1 MIFASDV
8 EEEIFCAAAS
18 ARGVA
23 VGVAEA
29 VALEVAEGFVEDAVP
44 AADVAADAGPCGAR
58 ALGATFVIAVGGFG
72 EGADS
77 LQPTIQTPA
86 HKRQAAEVSTRNA
99 NAFDFIAQA

>member
-8 EEEIFCAAAS
+8 DDEIFCAAAS

-23 VGVAEA
+23 VGVAE
-29 VALEVAEGFVEDAVP
+29 GFVADAVP
-44 AADVAADAGPCGAR
+44 AADVAVDAGPCGAR
-58 ALGATFVIAVGGFG
+58 ALGATCVIAVGGFG
-72 EGADS
+72 VGADS

-86 HKRQAAEVSTRNA
+86 HKTQAAEVSTRNA

>member
-23 VGVAEA
+23 VGVAE
-29 VALEVAEGFVEDAVP
+29 GFVADAVP
-44 AADVAADAGPCGAR
+44 AADVAVDAGPCGAR
-58 ALGATFVIAVGGFG
+58 ALGATCVIAVGGFG
-72 EGADS
+72 VGADS
-77 LQPTIQTPA
+77 LQPTIQIPA
-86 HKRQAAEVSTRNA
+86 HKRHAAEVSTFNA

>member
-8 EEEIFCAAAS
+8 EDEIFCAAAS

-23 VGVAEA
+23 VGA
-29 VALEVAEGFVEDAVP
+29 AEGFVADAVP
-44 AADVAADAGPCGAR
+44 AADVAAGAGPCGAR
-58 ALGATFVIAVGGFG
+58 ALGATLVLAVGGL
-72 EGADS
+72 GAGPDS

-86 HKRQAAEVSTRNA
+86 HKRQAAEVSTLNA

>member
-8 EEEIFCAAAS
+8 DDEIFCAAAS

-23 VGVAEA
+23 VGVAE
-29 VALEVAEGFVEDAVP
+29 GFVADAVP
-44 AADVAADAGPCGAR
+44 AADVAVDAGPCGAR

-72 EGADS
+72 AGPDS
-77 LQPTIQTPA
+77 LQPTIQIPA
-86 HKRQAAEVSTRNA
+86 HTRQAAEVSTRNA

>member
-8 EEEIFCAAAS
+8 EDEIFCAAAS

-23 VGVAEA
+23 VGVAE
-29 VALEVAEGFVEDAVP
+29 GFVEDAVP
-44 AADVAADAGPCGAR
+44 AADVAAEAGPCGAR
-58 ALGATFVIAVGGFG
+58 ALGATCVIAVGGFG
-72 EGADS
+72 VGADS

-86 HKRQAAEVSTRNA
+86 HKRQAAEVSTFNA

>member
-8 EEEIFCAAAS
+8 EDEIFCAAAS

-23 VGVAEA
+23 VGVAE
-29 VALEVAEGFVEDAVP
+29 GFVAVAVP
-44 AADVAADAGPCGAR
+44 AADVAVDAGPCGAR
-58 ALGATFVIAVGGFG
+58 ALGATCVIAVGGFG
-72 EGADS
+72 AGPDS